1 MGRTVLCNPLVEEKL
16 VEICSQ
22 GPGTGLVVG
31 SVVDDKYYGVFLA
44 ETPQEE
50 EGAEKKSNM
59 LDVGWMVE
67 HAKQVIRLLPGGLT
81 VLGFYVFST
90 EDIFEKQDGKLRK
103 LISSV
108 VSLDSDVPE
117 EMVVIV
123 DTKTAKILD
132 TKASAFKNID
142 MKMVGK
148 PVEFVRADTS
158 VVLDIPVA
166 LTSDEKDLGKDVAP
180 GVEKFSNMLKNC
192 IFVFDNQMLGEKHVV
207 GKAVEVEKKKGKGK
221 HKNDDA
227 HDSSDVDDCASQEII
242 NVELLFTESLQPEDV
257 VTRSTKV
264 RLKFAGKISS
274 RSYLAPGA
282 TVKMAKQ
289 AVKSDLLRSLR
300 SRLAMHCDTMQEQDS
315 EEDEETKVVHEPPR
329 RVFVSVGDPFTQGVA
344 ISDYLYPGEGLEDC
358 VNNVKEI
365 FGWEVV
371 EDNIEDDVEIVAS
384 PREVKPPASPS
395 AEDKA
400 REARKSKV
408 SLGVVVSLGMAVIS
422 AGIAYLSL
430 SD

>member
-1 MGRTVLCNPLVEEKL
+1 MGRTILCNPLLEEKL

-44 ETPQEE
+44 ETPKEE
-50 EGAEKKSNM
+50 EGEEKKSPT

-81 VLGFYVFST
+81 VLGFYVFSS

-103 LISSV
+103 LVSSI

-123 DTKTAKILD
+123 DTKTAKVLD
-132 TKASAFKNID
+132 AKASAFKNVD
-142 MKMVGK
+142 MKMAGK

-166 LTSDEKDLGKDVAP
+166 RTSDEKDLGKDVAP
-180 GVEKFSNMLKNC
+180 GVEKFSNMLKSC
-192 IFVFDNQMLGEKHVV
+192 IFVFDNQMLGEKHVL
-207 GKAVEVEKKKGKGK
+207 GKALEVEKKKGKGK
-221 HKNDDA
+221 QKNDDA
-227 HDSSDVDDCASQEII
+227 HDSSDVDDCASQEVI
-242 NVELLFTESLQPEDV
+242 NVELLFTESPHPEDV
-257 VTRSTKV
+257 VAQSTKV
-264 RLKFAGKISS
+264 RLKFAGKLSS

-289 AVKSDLLRSLR
+289 AVKSDLLRSLK
-300 SRLAMHCDTMQEQDS
+300 SRLAMHCDTMEQESD
-315 EEDEETKVVHEPPR
+315 EEEETKVVHEPPR
-329 RVFVSVGDPFTQGVA
+329 RVFVSVGDPFTQGIA

-400 REARKSKV
+400 REARKGKV

-422 AGIAYLSL
+422 AGIAYMSL